1 LSGERGHP
9 EPVERGSTV
18 ARLARLA
25 RLSQVAGRFGYELV
39 LFGQLS
45 FETKQKRGIS
55 NAT

>member
-1 LSGERGHP
+1 LSGERGHA
-9 EPVERGSTV
+9 EPVEMGSTV